1 MNIIDFLYLL
11 SPFYIG
17 SVLFISSEAKLLF
30 LLKSFIFLKI
40 VINLFNNHFITKP
53 LQRLEYI
60 LFCILVIVLCLYMY
74 INHIPFGIYNILLLI
89 VSLIF
94 LYLSFFKKN
103 KFYDILWHVF
113 ITIFMLYSMFPIIE
127 GF

>member
-1 MNIIDFLYLL
+1 MDITNFLYFL
-11 SPFYIG
+11 SPLFIG
-17 SVLFISSEAKLLF
+17 SVLFITSKAKLLF
-30 LLKSFIFLKI
+30 LLKILIFLKI
-40 VINLFNNHFITKP
+40 IIHAFNNHFITKP
-53 LQRLEYI
+53 SQYLEYI
-60 LFCILVIVLCLYMY
+60 LFCILVIALCLYMY

-127 GF
+127 SV